1 MRIKISRVAK
11 DIDGIPRAFTIKIN
25 GKKYPR
31 NVKGFYFPN
40 DRKKITAINQAIE
53 DYKIEENEDE

>member
-1 MRIKISRVAK
+1 MSNKISRVAK

-40 DRKKITAINQAIE
+40 DRK
-53 DYKIEENEDE
+53 

>member
-31 NVKGFYFPN
+31 NVKGFYFPD
-40 DRKKITAINQAIE
+40 DRKQITAINYAIK
-53 DYKIEENEDE
+53 DYKIEESEDA